1 MSDAH
6 SKVTVS
12 DPFGAGSDRQ
22 LPTITLALDPD
33 VVNEEFHRA
42 LPRLAGDNARVSVRS
57 ITVLRHKPGRRCV
70 IQYDVRARYDDRS
83 RAKAIVI
90 GKIRARRFGNEGYR
104 LLDAIWNAGFQ
115 NDSADGVSVPEPL
128 GVIPRLQMWLQ
139 RKVKGTIASEL
150 LPSPKGVSLARRIAE
165 AIHKV
170 HRADVPTDRSHTVA
184 DELAILHECLPTL
197 CLQNPAWA
205 TRIGGIL
212 AACDK
217 LGTRLLPSK
226 PCGIHRD
233 FYPAQVIVGRR
244 RLHLI
249 DFDLYCMGDPAL
261 DVGNFIGHITEQSLR
276 SFGDPAALREQEQA
290 MEERFVD
297 LSGEVTRGA
306 VHIYSTFTLVR
317 HIYLS
322 TQFAERAAFTERL
335 MELCEHRLQLR

>member
-1 MSDAH
+1 
-6 SKVTVS
+6 
-12 DPFGAGSDRQ
+12 
-22 LPTITLALDPD
+22 
-33 VVNEEFHRA
+33 
-42 LPRLAGDNARVSVRS
+42 VRS

-70 IQYDVRARYDDRS
+70 IQYDVRIRHDDRA
-83 RAKAIVI
+83 RTKAIVI

-139 RKVKGTIASEL
+139 RKVQGTLASEL
-150 LPSPKGVSLARRIAE
+150 LPTPKGVSLARRIAE

-170 HRADVPTDRSHTVA
+170 HRAGVPIDRSHTIA

-197 CLQNPAWA
+197 CLQNPEWA
-205 TRIGGIL
+205 TRIGAIL

-217 LGTRLLPSK
+217 LGARLPPSK

-233 FYPAQVIVGRR
+233 FYPAQVIVDRG

-249 DFDLYCMGDPAL
+249 DFDLYCLGDPAL
-261 DVGNFIGHITEQSLR
+261 DVGNFIGHVTEQSLR
-276 SFGDPAALREQEQA
+276 GFGDPGALREQEQA

-297 LSGEVTRGA
+297 LSGETTRSA
-306 VHIYSTFTLVR
+306 VRAYTTFTLVR

-335 MELCEHRLQLR
+335 MELCEQRLQLR